1 LADAQLLHGVVRHK
15 QTFYPATWARYD
27 LAAPGTLKLAP
38 AAARVAV
45 LKQDYRDMTMMIFG
59 DAPRFESIV
68 EKLTALEG
76 EVNNVRTA

>member
-1 LADAQLLHGVVRHK
+1 LGALRSGGAGNAQ
-15 QTFYPATWARYD
+15 AR
-27 LAAPGTLKLAP
+27 ACRSPSCA
-38 AAARVAV
+38 

-76 EVNNVRTA
+76 EVDNVRTA

>member
-1 LADAQLLHGVVRHK
+1 
-15 QTFYPATWARYD
+15 
-27 LAAPGTLKLAP
+27 
-38 AAARVAV
+38 
-45 LKQDYRDMTMMIFG
+45 MTMMIFG